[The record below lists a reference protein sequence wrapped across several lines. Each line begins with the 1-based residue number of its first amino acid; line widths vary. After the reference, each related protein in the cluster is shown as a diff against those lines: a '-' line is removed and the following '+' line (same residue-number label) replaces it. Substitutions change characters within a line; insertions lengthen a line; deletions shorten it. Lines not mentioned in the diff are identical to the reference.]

1 MQSRTYVVGRSRI
14 QLIFGDI
21 SHATTEVVV
30 SSDDV
35 LLSMGGGV
43 SAAIRRA
50 GGASIAT
57 DAAKLTPAR
66 VGDVIVSTAGNLSAK
81 YVLHAITLDFGD
93 SGLPMDLIVRQT
105 THRVMQ
111 LLPLLGCTSVAFP
124 AIGAGVARIPY
135 DVVASQMA
143 TVLVDNL
150 IDDPA
155 AYRVELW
162 LSDEA
167 GHLKPR
173 AFFAFFE
180 AFAARLMGV
189 APAVAA
195 GMVILQPPGASPTPT
210 DAHQTGE
217 SERRRRVYEMLRHLD
232 TRRYQLETRL
242 LAALAATDDRA
253 DRLVPQLH
261 SHLADVEQL
270 RSTYA
275 AELAMLDQGA
285 DAGQPSSVFVS
296 STYVDLSDHRK
307 RVRSVIDR
315 LQLRFVGMEEFT
327 ATEHAPVSLIRQKV
341 VESQIYCGILG
352 MRYGSVDPGTG
363 LSMTELEYRQ
373 AIASGKRICMFVMSD
388 GAPITPSMVERDP
401 DAYRS
406 LIDFKQRVLQSH
418 VCALF
423 TDPQDLATR
432 VEAALRPHA

>member
-1 MQSRTYVVGRSRI
+1 VQSRTYVVGQSRI

-21 SHATTEVVV
+21 THATTEVVV
-30 SSDDV
+30 SSDDA

-66 VGDVIVSTAGNLSAK
+66 VGDVIVSTAGNLRAK
-81 YVLHAITLDFGD
+81 YVLHAITLGVTDD
-93 SGLPMDLIVRQT
+93 GLPMDLIVRQT

-135 DVVASQMA
+135 EVVASQMA
-143 TVLVDNL
+143 AVLVDNL

-155 AYRVELW
+155 AYSVELW
-162 LSDEA
+162 LSGKA
-167 GHLKPR
+167 GHIEPH

-180 AFAARLMGV
+180 AFATRLMGV
-189 APAVAA
+189 ATAA
-195 GMVILQPPGASPTPT
+195 APGLVILQPPGVSPAPM
-210 DAHQTGE
+210 DAHQVAE
-217 SERRRRVYEMLRHLD
+217 SERHHRVYEMLRHLD
-232 TRRYQLETRL
+232 ARRDQLEARL
-242 LAALAATDDRA
+242 LAALTATDHHA
-253 DRLVPQLH
+253 DQLVSQLR
-261 SHLADVEQL
+261 SHLVDVGQL

-275 AELAMLDQGA
+275 AELATLAKDDAAPA
-285 DAGQPSSVFVS
+285 DSVFVS

-307 RVRSVIDR
+307 QVRSVIDR
-315 LQLRFVGMEEFT
+315 LQMRFVGMEEFI
-327 ATEHAPVSLIRQKV
+327 ATEHAPVNLIRQKV
-341 VESQIYCGILG
+341 QESQIYCGILG

-388 GAPITPSMVERDP
+388 GASITPNMVERDP

-432 VEAALRPHA
+432 VEAALRPSA

>member
-1 MQSRTYVVGRSRI
+1 
-14 QLIFGDI
+14 
-21 SHATTEVVV
+21 VVV
-30 SSDDV
+30 SSDDA

-50 GGASIAT
+50 GSASIAT
-57 DAAKLTPAR
+57 DAAKLRPAR
-66 VGDVIVSTAGNLSAK
+66 VGDVIVSTAGNLPAK

-180 AFAARLMGV
+180 AFATRLMGV
-189 APAVAA
+189 ATAA
-195 GMVILQPPGASPTPT
+195 APGMVILQPPSASPTPT
-210 DAHQTGE
+210 DAHQVAE
-217 SERRRRVYEMLRHLD
+217 SERHHRVYEMLRHLD
-232 TRRYQLETRL
+232 ARRDQLETRL

-253 DRLVPQLH
+253 DRLVPQLR
-261 SHLADVEQL
+261 SHLVDVEQL

-275 AELAMLDQGA
+275 AELAMLDQGSMQDSRA
-285 DAGQPSSVFVS
+285 RSSSARPMSISAITASRCAAS
-296 STYVDLSDHRK
+296 STACR
-307 RVRSVIDR
+307 
-315 LQLRFVGMEEFT
+315 
-327 ATEHAPVSLIRQKV
+327 
-341 VESQIYCGILG
+341 C
-352 MRYGSVDPGTG
+352 G
-363 LSMTELEYRQ
+363 LSAWKSSPRRSMPRS
-373 AIASGKRICMFVMSD
+373 ASSARRWWRARSTAAFSACAM
-388 GAPITPSMVERDP
+388 APSIRAQVSR
-401 DAYRS
+401 
-406 LIDFKQRVLQSH
+406 
-418 VCALF
+418 
-423 TDPQDLATR
+423 
-432 VEAALRPHA
+432 